1 MRPFKWAIVP
11 IMFATASGASA
22 ADKPWAVTEASGD
35 VRVVV
40 GGQTKAVK
48 RGALLASGS
57 LLVTGAQARAV
68 IVHGG
73 DAVVVSQNS
82 RLKIAEPSPE
92 RGIFATM
99 VEYGTSLFRIKHT
112 NTPHFGVKTPYLAAV
127 VKGTTFTVNVGPV
140 GSSVQVTEGAVEVAT
155 LDGGAADLITPGN
168 IASVAASD
176 RYQLRVDGDSSRVIR
191 SNLAPATAAPA
202 AESKN
207 DSAAPASGES
217 DASPAPAGSSA
228 SESGGAPAAEAE
240 IGQAVAAAPVSLAD
254 VTGGLVTGN
263 IVVELAMLPKER
275 GNGGANQE
283 PAGGSPAPD
292 TISSPAGGNPQAPG
306 AGSSEPAGGASPDT
320 GDDSGPPASGSDSST
335 GGEQQPDTGWFHRDT
350 IRR

>member
-168 IASVAASD
+168 IASVAASGTGWAFGGGGEV
-176 RYQLRVDGDSSRVIR
+176 RRPENLTIAATVLHVDF
-191 SNLAPATAAPA
+191 
-202 AESKN
+202 
-207 DSAAPASGES
+207 
-217 DASPAPAGSSA
+217 GS
-228 SESGGAPAAEAE
+228 ET
-240 IGQAVAAAPVSLAD
+240 L
-254 VTGGLVTGN
+254 
-263 IVVELAMLPKER
+263 
-275 GNGGANQE
+275 
-283 PAGGSPAPD
+283 
-292 TISSPAGGNPQAPG
+292 
-306 AGSSEPAGGASPDT
+306 
-320 GDDSGPPASGSDSST
+320 SDSEAPSSVSAT
-335 GGEQQPDTGWFHRDT
+335 VDTAVLVGMLGLNLT
-350 IRR
+350 C